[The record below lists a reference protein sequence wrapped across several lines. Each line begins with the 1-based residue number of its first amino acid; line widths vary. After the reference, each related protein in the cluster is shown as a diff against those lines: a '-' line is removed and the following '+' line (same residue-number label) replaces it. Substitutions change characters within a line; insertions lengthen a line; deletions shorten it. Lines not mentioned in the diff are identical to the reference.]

1 MSHSPQGPSPSPNY
15 ETAWTAITEL
25 IHGDSSWSGHER
37 NVAYLN
43 NGDGTFSDVSGATGL
58 DFLDDSRSYAA
69 ADFDGDGD
77 LDLVLKS
84 RNEPGIR
91 VLRNDFATSGDRAGN
106 NSIAVRARGSES
118 NRDAVGALVTVVADG
133 LAATKAISA
142 GSGFLSQHSK
152 ELVFGLGGAE
162 HFQEIRI
169 KWPSGNEEVLPGMPV
184 NRRITVIE
192 GSGLAPAEPLPN
204 VTDAHRPSG
213 RPEPLT
219 DLVEPEGI
227 WLIEPVIAPQWT
239 LDDML
244 GTARSSTEYL
254 GAPLLLNVWAT
265 WCPPCRDELRELQ
278 QHALEMDQAGLR
290 TLAVSVDDPERRA
303 EVEQFAAEEDLEFP
317 VLLADNA
324 FSSAYNLLKRHLLN
338 LRTDLRIPT
347 SFLVNSDGHV
357 EKIYEGRVTAKQV
370 IADRGL
376 LGEAA
381 GRRLDRAIP
390 FEGRWFTSRPRRN
403 YAELGA
409 AMLQHGLF
417 RAAVP
422 YFESSAAT
430 TPDAADSH
438 YNLGTAYLSLGRLG
452 AARTSFE
459 RALDRNR
466 NYPEAHN
473 SLGAVVARLGDH
485 NAAVDH
491 FRAAIR
497 ARAGYAKAIG
507 NLATA
512 YERLGRQGMAVAALQ
527 EGIAARPDDAG
538 LWNRLG
544 TIQARSGRLEEAED
558 SFRKAL
564 RLEPADTEVMTNLAL
579 LDAQRGELAE
589 AAGRLKKLLEERP
602 EAEKAYLA
610 LARVHS
616 SMGQV
621 AKARETL
628 QRLLQRNPLHREG
641 QRMLEQLGVSK

>member
-43 NGDGTFSDVSGATGL
+43 NGDGTFSDVSGAAGL

-69 ADFDGDGD
+69 GDFDGDGD

-91 VLRNDFATSGDRAGN
+91 VLRNDFGASGNRAGN

-133 LAATKAISA
+133 MAATKAISA

-152 ELVFGLGGAE
+152 VLVFGLGGAL
-162 HFQEIRI
+162 HFDELRI
-169 KWPSGNEEVLPGMPV
+169 KWPSGNEEVIPGMPA

-192 GSGLAPAEPLPN
+192 GSGLASAAPLSN
-204 VTDAHRPSG
+204 VTPAYRPSG
-213 RPEPLT
+213 RGETLT
-219 DLVEPEGI
+219 GPVDSEGI
-227 WLIEPVIAPQWT
+227 WLIEPVAAPRWT
-239 LDDML
+239 LNDVL
-244 GTARSSTEYL
+244 GTAHTSTDYL
-254 GAPLLLNVWAT
+254 GAPLLLNIWAT

-278 QHALEMDQAGLR
+278 QHALEMDRAGLR

-303 EVEQFAAEEDLEFP
+303 AVEQFAAEEDLEFP
-317 VLLADNA
+317 ILLADTA

-338 LRTDLRIPT
+338 RRTDLRIPT
-347 SFLVNSDGHV
+347 SFLVNSDGYV
-357 EKIYEGRVTAKQV
+357 EKIYEGRVRAKQV
-370 IADRGL
+370 IADTGL

-381 GRRLDRAIP
+381 ARRLVRAIP
-390 FEGRWFTSRPRRN
+390 FEGRWFMSRPRRN
-403 YAELGA
+403 YLELGA
-409 AMLQHGLF
+409 AMLKHGLVGT
-417 RAAVP
+417 AVP
-422 YFESSAAT
+422 YFRESAKT
-430 TPDAADSH
+430 TPYAADSY
-438 YNLGTAYLSLGRLG
+438 YNLGTAYLSLGRLE
-452 AARTSFE
+452 AARASFE
-459 RALDRNR
+459 RALDRNKH
-466 NYPEAHN
+466 YPEAHN

-485 NAAVDH
+485 NAAIDH

-497 ARAGYAKAIG
+497 ARAGYAKAIS

-512 YERLGRQGMAVAALQ
+512 YERVGRQGLAVAALE
-527 EGIAARPDDAG
+527 EGIAAGPGDAG

-544 TIQARSGRLEEAED
+544 TLQARRGRLEEAEH
-558 SFRKAL
+558 SFREAL
-564 RLEPADTEVMTNLAL
+564 RLEPSDTKVMTNLAL

-589 AAGRLKKLLEERP
+589 AAGRLKKLLEEHP
-602 EAEKAYLA
+602 EAEEAYLA

-616 SMGQV
+616 SMGEV

-641 QRMLEQLGVSK
+641 QRMLEGLGVAK